1 MLGFFLL
8 LFSIWESDHFLGQG
22 VHWAIVRV
30 GGDGRARAE
39 KDPNLV
45 VRVKPEVEVDAERE
59 GTNGWSD
66 MSQARRGLSE
76 MVTYKI
82 I

>member
-1 MLGFFLL
+1 M
-8 LFSIWESDHFLGQG
+8 W
-22 VHWAIVRV
+22 
-30 GGDGRARAE
+30 GDVRARAE

-45 VRVKPEVEVDAERE
+45 VRVKPEVEVDVERE